1 MFYLN
6 EAHTGTKRL
15 WDKAMPAKKVPV
27 VLVVEDE
34 PLVRLHTIG
43 VVKNAGFEAI
53 GARHADEAVHTLEAR
68 NDIRLVITDVMMPG
82 SMDGLRLAN
91 VIRDRWPPINLILI
105 SANRI
110 AVSDIPERGKFF
122 SKPFNDRQIEQ
133 ALRDFLC

>member
-1 MFYLN
+1 
-6 EAHTGTKRL
+6 
-15 WDKAMPAKKVPV
+15 MPAKKVPV

-43 VVKNAGFEAI
+43 VVENAGFQAI

-122 SKPFNDRQIEQ
+122 SKPINDRQIEQ
-133 ALRDFLC
+133 ASRDFLR

>member
-1 MFYLN
+1 
-6 EAHTGTKRL
+6 
-15 WDKAMPAKKVPV
+15 MPAQKVPV

-43 VVKNAGFEAI
+43 VVENAGFQAI
-53 GARHADEAVHTLEAR
+53 EARHADEAVCILETR

-91 VIRDRWPPINLILI
+91 VIRDRWPPIHLILI
-105 SANRI
+105 SATRI
-110 AVSDIPERGKFF
+110 AMSDIPECGKFF
-122 SKPFNDRQIEQ
+122 SKPFNDRQIEL